1 MANNHGHNGKSDM
14 QYILKLVKVQMGGGG
29 EGKLIE
35 IVLK

>member
-29 EGKLIE
+29 GGRE
-35 IVLK
+35 VN